1 MINGRFE
8 TTEKKINEHQAIAL
22 LNLFKDNWT
31 FKTNIKKY
39 CEIYNI

>member
-8 TTEKKINEHQAIAL
+8 TTEKKISEPQATAL

-31 FKTNIKKY
+31 FKTKIKKY
-39 CEIYNI
+39 CEIYDI